1 MTKKSILGLILSGL
15 LIMCVGCSGA
25 PAGNGSSDDCA
36 TGQDLKPVI
45 YLYPEED
52 NTAVSVRLDYNG
64 DLTEL
69 IPEFNAENVWNCTA
83 NKNGKITF
91 EGKDYDYLFWEGAP
105 KWEYDFYS
113 GFCIRGADTEAFLKE
128 ALPQLGLNES
138 EAKEFMEFWVP
149 QMQGNAYNMISFQ
162 GRTYNKNAKLTV
174 TPEPDSIIRVFMAWY
189 PTERFIK
196 INPQYLSAPER
207 KGFTVVEWGGNKVK

>member
-1 MTKKSILGLILSGL
+1 MSKKSILGLITTGL
-15 LIMCVGCSGA
+15 LVFIMCVGCSGNGA
-25 PAGNGSSDDCA
+25 SAGNGDYGVDE
-36 TGQDLKPVI
+36 KPVI

-69 IPEFNAENVWNCTA
+69 IPEFNEPNVWNCTA
-83 NKNGKITF
+83 NKDGKITF
-91 EGKDYDYLFWEGAP
+91 EGKQYDYLFWEGAP
-105 KWEYDFYS
+105 KFEYDFYS
-113 GFCIRGADTEAFLKE
+113 GFCIKGADTEAFLKE
-128 ALPQLGLNES
+128 VLPQLGLNDS

-149 QMQGNAYNMISFQ
+149 QMEHNAYNMISFQ
-162 GRTYNKNAKLTV
+162 GKTYNKNAKLTV
-174 TPEPDSIIRVFMAWY
+174 TPEPDTMIRVFMAWY

-196 INPQYLSAPER
+196 INPQFLSAPQR